1 MTAESLPAVV
11 RWLWASGALAVA
23 GLAYD
28 LRWHAAHEHFETGA
42 DQVEAHWLSWLG
54 LALVLVVSVTAVVRL
69 PSAATPWGLMLTA
82 GAASVRAL
90 VTVWHFWEHLNERDP
105 DLPHVLLAVSEVAVL
120 LGIAALTVHVRR
132 GERRR
137 VADLA

>member
-1 MTAESLPAVV
+1 MTADSLPAVV
-11 RWLWASGALAVA
+11 RWLWAGGVLAIA

-28 LRWHAAHEHFETGA
+28 LRWHAAHEHFETAA

-54 LALVLVVSVTAVVRL
+54 LALVLVVSATALVRL
-69 PSAATPWGLMLTA
+69 PSAAVPWGLVLTA
-82 GAASVRAL
+82 GAASLRAL

-105 DLPHVLLAVSEVAVL
+105 ELPHVLLAVSEVAVL
-120 LGIAALTVHVRR
+120 VGIAIVTVQVRR

-137 VADLA
+137 VADLS